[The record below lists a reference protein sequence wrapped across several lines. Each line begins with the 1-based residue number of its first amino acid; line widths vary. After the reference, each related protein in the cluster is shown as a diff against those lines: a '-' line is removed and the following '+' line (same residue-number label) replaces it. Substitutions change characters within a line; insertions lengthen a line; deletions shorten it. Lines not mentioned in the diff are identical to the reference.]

1 MLREGTILLV
11 EDNPDDE
18 LLTRRALLKNNI
30 SNKVVTVRDGQQAL
44 DYFSALD
51 HSHPLPVLV
60 LLDLNLPALNWHE
73 VLKYLRQQQ
82 RTRTL
87 PVVVLT
93 TSNEEADINQSYS
106 LGANSFVRKPV
117 DFDSFI
123 DSVGSLGRYWLEI
136 NHPPQVYVC

>member
-60 LLDLNLPALNWHE
+60 LLDLNLPALNGHE
-73 VLKYLRQQQ
+73 VLKYLRQHQ